1 MLKAVQ
7 AILPCSS
14 PPPHSLTSLMRCHH
28 GNTGR
33 PPPHPSS
40 QGPGGNSAER
50 ESESVS
56 ELCCG
61 QIFLTHQ
68 VAICRAQEREE
79 GGETDFVLLCRSFPQ
94 KMPPASPACR
104 VDPTSLPPL
113 PSRRQP
119 ITEGCVELRSLR
131 PSKTYRWTRNQSAR
145 LQQFTFLSQLP
156 SQDGSAVRTG
166 LIARGC
172 DEVVCGVCCYFSVRA
187 VSRGSSL

>member
-1 MLKAVQ
+1 MLKGVQ

-68 VAICRAQEREE
+68 VAICRAQERE
-79 GGETDFVLLCRSFPQ
+79 GGKTDFVLLCRSYPRRCCRRPRPAERT
-94 KMPPASPACR
+94 PPPSP
-104 VDPTSLPPL
+104 P
-113 PSRRQP
+113 PSRLPAEADGGSQSRRDVLSFARCDLP
-119 ITEGCVELRSLR
+119 GHTGGLGTKAPGC
-131 PSKTYRWTRNQSAR
+131 
-145 LQQFTFLSQLP
+145 
-156 SQDGSAVRTG
+156 
-166 LIARGC
+166 C
-172 DEVVCGVCCYFSVRA
+172 
-187 VSRGSSL
+187 SSLFCRSFLLRMDAQSELG